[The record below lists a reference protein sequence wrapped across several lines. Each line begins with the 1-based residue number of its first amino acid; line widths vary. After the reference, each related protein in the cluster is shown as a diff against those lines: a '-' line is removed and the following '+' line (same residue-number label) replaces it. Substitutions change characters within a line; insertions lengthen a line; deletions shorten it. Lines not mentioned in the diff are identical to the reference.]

1 MQFTSKLPHVGTS
14 IFAVMSQ
21 LARTHKAIDL
31 SQGFP
36 DFDMDKT
43 LVDLAV
49 KAMNE
54 GYNQYAPMPG
64 VLELRMA
71 ISKKYELL
79 YNSSY
84 HPETEITITA
94 GATQAI
100 FDVISTFISKGD
112 EVIIFKPAYDS
123 YEPTVELNG
132 GIPVSVALQG
142 PEFKVDWEEV
152 KSKITSHTKMIVIN
166 TPQNPIGTVFSE
178 ADMLELQSLTKGTD
192 ILVLSDEVYEHIIF
206 DGEEHQ
212 SVCRFS
218 DLKSRSFITASF
230 GKTFHNTGWK
240 LGYCC
245 GPKTLMEEFRKVHQ
259 FTVFCVNHPT
269 QLALAEYLAEPKH
282 YLELSD
288 FYQRKRD
295 FFLSLIESS
304 AFTFKPSKGTYFQ
317 LLDYSKITDEQDVN
331 FAKRLVKEHRLAS
344 IPISVFYNEPPPT
357 KVLRFCF
364 AKKESTL
371 EQAARILN
379 SISS

>member
-1 MQFTSKLPHVGTS
+1 MQHTSKLPHVGTS

-36 DFDMDKT
+36 DFDMDKS
-43 LVDLAV
+43 LIDLAV
-49 KAMNE
+49 GAMRD
-54 GYNQYAPMPG
+54 GHNQYAPMPG

-79 YNSSY
+79 YNNSY
-84 HPETEITITA
+84 HPESEITITA

-100 FDVISTFISKGD
+100 FGVISAFIKKGD
-112 EVIIFKPAYDS
+112 EVILFKPAYDS

-132 GIPVSVALQG
+132 GIPVFVELQG
-142 PEFKVDWEEV
+142 PDFKVDWNAV
-152 KSKITSHTKMIVIN
+152 KAKISSRTKMIVIN

-178 ADMLELQSLTKGTD
+178 HDMLQLQKVTDHTD
-192 ILVLSDEVYEHIIF
+192 IMVLSDEVYEHIIF
-206 DGEEHQ
+206 DDEKHQ
-212 SVCRFS
+212 SACRFPG
-218 DLKSRSFITASF
+218 LKSRTFITASF
-230 GKTFHNTGWK
+230 GKTFHSTGWK

-245 GPKTLMEEFRKVHQ
+245 APKALMEEFRKVHQ

-269 QLALAEYLAEPKH
+269 QLAIAEYMAEPEH
-282 YLELSD
+282 YLELST

-317 LLDYSKITDEQDVN
+317 LLDYSNITNEKDVD
-331 FAKRLVKEHRLAS
+331 FATRLVKEHGLAS

-371 EQAARILN
+371 EQAAKILN